1 MVAVLFVGANGKSNG
16 FLYIHNSNFSVKMP
30 TNNGIV
36 STLNKSR
43 CINTSAHETCT
54 LSLSS
59 STEEIK
65 RYFKVV
71 LELSKSNELY
81 PVNLDYVWMLAYSR
95 KDNAT
100 KELTKNFIQGIDY
113 QIFRQK
119 AENPKSGRPTIEY
132 HLSVSCLEYFIA
144 RKVRPVFDVYR
155 EVFHKVN
162 EIVPKIAKSSAADK
176 RKIARLE
183 KELEFTKE
191 MLKWTRW
198 SERREIELKCSCFHY
213 LVETKQYDKWDEY
226 RRTGIV
232 KK

>member
-1 MVAVLFVGANGKSNG
+1 MKLEQKRSIVTSTSTLVANKKATFLSLKSTNDEIRKYFIAVLN
-16 FLYIHNSNFSVKMP
+16 
-30 TNNGIV
+30 
-36 STLNKSR
+36 
-43 CINTSAHETCT
+43 
-54 LSLSS
+54 
-59 STEEIK
+59 
-65 RYFKVV
+65 
-71 LELSKSNELY
+71 LSKSNEPY
-81 PVNLDYVWMLAYSR
+81 PVNLDMVWMLCYSE
-95 KDNAT
+95 KGKAT
-100 KELTKNFIQGIDY
+100 RALKENFIEGIDY
-113 QIFRQK
+113 QCLAQNGKTATGGYR
-119 AENPKSGRPTIEY
+119 TIEY

-162 EIVPKIAKSSAADK
+162 EIAPKIVKSNAADK

>member
-1 MVAVLFVGANGKSNG
+1 MPSPMKLSSNR
-16 FLYIHNSNFSVKMP
+16 S
-30 TNNGIV
+30 IV
-36 STLNKSR
+36 NCGL
-43 CINTSAHETCT
+43 TSAHDTCT

-65 RYFKVV
+65 RYFKTI
-71 LELSKSNELY
+71 LELSKLNVPY

-100 KELTKNFIQGIDY
+100 KELTKNFIQDIDY

-119 AENPKSGRPTIEY
+119 AENSKGGRPSIEY

-176 RKIARLE
+176 RKIANLE
-183 KELEFTKE
+183 KELEFTKKQ
-191 MLKWTRW
+191 LQWTRW
-198 SERREIELKCSCFHY
+198 SERREIELKCACFSY
-213 LVETKQYDKWDEY
+213 LVDTKQYDKMVEH
-226 RRTGIV
+226 RERKAAERMKRELGLI
-232 KK
+232 

>member
-1 MVAVLFVGANGKSNG
+1 MSSNR
-16 FLYIHNSNFSVKMP
+16 S
-30 TNNGIV
+30 IV
-36 STLNKSR
+36 NCGL
-43 CINTSAHETCT
+43 TSAHDTCT

-65 RYFKVV
+65 RYFKAI
-71 LELSKSNELY
+71 LELSKLDVPY

-95 KDNAT
+95 KDKAVT
-100 KELTKNFIQGIDY
+100 ALKENFIESIDY
-113 QIFRQK
+113 QVFHQK
-119 AENPKSGRPTIEY
+119 GENPKGGRPTIEY

-162 EIVPKIAKSSAADK
+162 EIAPKVVKSSAADK

-183 KELEFTKE
+183 AEIERLEE
-191 MLKWTRW
+191 QLKWARW
-198 SERREIELKCSCFHY
+198 SERREIELKCACFSY
-213 LVETKQYDKWDEY
+213 LVKTKQYKNWEEY

>member
-1 MVAVLFVGANGKSNG
+1 MTKNVKLENGR
-16 FLYIHNSNFSVKMP
+16 IICTP
-30 TNNGIV
+30 Q
-36 STLNKSR
+36 STLVANEKV
-43 CINTSAHETCT
+43 TT

-65 RYFKVV
+65 RYFKAI
-71 LELSKSNELY
+71 LELSKLDVPY

-100 KELTKNFIQGIDY
+100 KELSKNFIEGIDY
-113 QIFRQK
+113 QPLRQN
-119 AENPKSGRPTIEY
+119 AERTKGGQNKIDY
-132 HLSVSCLEYFIA
+132 YLSVSCLEYFIA

-162 EIVPKIAKSSAADK
+162 EIAPKVAKSSAADK
-176 RKIARLE
+176 RKIASLE

-213 LVETKQYDKWDEY
+213 LVETKQYDKWDEF
-226 RRTGIV
+226 RRTGII
-232 KK
+232 KP

>member
-1 MVAVLFVGANGKSNG
+1 MPSPMKLSSNR
-16 FLYIHNSNFSVKMP
+16 S
-30 TNNGIV
+30 IV
-36 STLNKSR
+36 NCGL
-43 CINTSAHETCT
+43 TSAHDTCT

-65 RYFKVV
+65 RYFKAI
-71 LELSKSNELY
+71 LELSKLDVSY
-81 PVNLDYVWMLAYSR
+81 PVNLDSCWTLCYS
-95 KDNAT
+95 A
-100 KELTKNFIQGIDY
+100 KEKAVRALKENFIESVDY
-113 QIFRQK
+113 QVLAQNG
-119 AENPKSGRPTIEY
+119 ENPKGGRPTIEY
-132 HLSVSCLEYFIA
+132 YLSVSCLEYFIA

-162 EIVPKIAKSSAADK
+162 EIAPKVAKSSAADK

-191 MLKWTRW
+191 QLKWTRW

-226 RRTGIV
+226 RRTGIA

>member
-1 MVAVLFVGANGKSNG
+1 MPNFNGIRVKSN
-16 FLYIHNSNFSVKMP
+16 N
-30 TNNGIV
+30 
-36 STLNKSR
+36 STL
-43 CINTSAHETCT
+43 TSALVANEKATT

-65 RYFKVV
+65 RYFKAI
-71 LELSKSNELY
+71 LELSKLDVPY

-100 KELTKNFIQGIDY
+100 KELSKNFIEGIDY
-113 QIFRQK
+113 QPLRQN
-119 AENPKSGRPTIEY
+119 AERTKGGQNKIDY
-132 HLSVSCLEYFIA
+132 YLSVPCLEYFIA

-162 EIVPKIAKSSAADK
+162 EIAPKIAKSSAADK

-183 KELEFTKE
+183 KEIETLEE
-191 MLKWTRW
+191 RLKWTRW
-198 SERREIELKCSCFHY
+198 SERREIELKCSCFSY
-213 LVETKQYDKWDEY
+213 LVKTKQYKNWEEY
-226 RRTGIV
+226 RRTGII

>member
-1 MVAVLFVGANGKSNG
+1 MPNFNGIRVKSN
-16 FLYIHNSNFSVKMP
+16 N
-30 TNNGIV
+30 
-36 STLNKSR
+36 STL
-43 CINTSAHETCT
+43 TSALVANEKATT

-65 RYFKVV
+65 RYFKAI
-71 LELSKSNELY
+71 LELSKLDVPY

-100 KELTKNFIQGIDY
+100 KELSKNFIEGIDY
-113 QIFRQK
+113 QPLRQN
-119 AENPKSGRPTIEY
+119 AERTKGGQNKIDY
-132 HLSVSCLEYFIA
+132 YLSVPCLEYFIA

-155 EVFHKVN
+155 EVFHRVN
-162 EIVPKIAKSSAADK
+162 EIVPKVAKSSAADK

-183 KELEFTKE
+183 KEIETLEE
-191 MLKWTRW
+191 RLKWTRW
-198 SERREIELKCSCFHY
+198 SERREIELKCSCFSF
-213 LVETKQYDKWDEY
+213 LVKTKQYKNWEEY

>member
-1 MVAVLFVGANGKSNG
+1 MYQMTKRNE
-16 FLYIHNSNFSVKMP
+16 I
-30 TNNGIV
+30 T
-36 STLNKSR
+36 STLKNSR
-43 CINTSAHETCT
+43 CISTSAHDTCT

-65 RYFKVV
+65 RYFKAV
-71 LELSKSNELY
+71 LEISKSNEPY
-81 PVNLDYVWMLAYSR
+81 PVNLDMVWMLAYSR

-100 KELTKNFIQGIDY
+100 KELSKNFIEGIDY
-113 QIFRQK
+113 QPLRQN
-119 AENPKSGRPTIEY
+119 AERTKGGQNKIDY
-132 HLSVSCLEYFIA
+132 YLSVSCLEYFIA

-162 EIVPKIAKSSAADK
+162 EIAPKVAKSSAADK

-191 MLKWTRW
+191 QLKWTRW

-226 RRTGIV
+226 RRTGIA

>member
-1 MVAVLFVGANGKSNG
+1 MP
-16 FLYIHNSNFSVKMP
+16 NF
-30 TNNGIV
+30 NGIV
-36 STLNKSR
+36 STLNNSR
-43 CINTSAHETCT
+43 CINTSAHETCI

-65 RYFKVV
+65 RYFKAI
-71 LELSKSNELY
+71 LELSKLDVPY
-81 PVNLDYVWMLAYSR
+81 PVNLDSCWMLAYSR

-100 KELTKNFIQGIDY
+100 KELTKNFIQDIDY
-113 QIFRQK
+113 QLFRQK
-119 AENPKSGRPTIEY
+119 AENPKGGRPTIEY

-162 EIVPKIAKSSAADK
+162 EIAPKVAKSSAADK

-183 KELEFTKE
+183 AEIERLEE
-191 MLKWTRW
+191 QLKWARW
-198 SERREIELKCSCFHY
+198 SERREIELKCACFSY
-213 LVETKQYDKWDEY
+213 LVKTKQYKNWEEY

>member
-1 MVAVLFVGANGKSNG
+1 MPSPMKLSSNR
-16 FLYIHNSNFSVKMP
+16 S
-30 TNNGIV
+30 IV
-36 STLNKSR
+36 NCGL
-43 CINTSAHETCT
+43 TSAHDTCT

-65 RYFKVV
+65 RYFKTI
-71 LELSKSNELY
+71 LELSKLNVPY

-100 KELTKNFIQGIDY
+100 KELTKNFIQDIDY
-113 QIFRQK
+113 QISRQK
-119 AENPKSGRPTIEY
+119 AENSKGGRPSIEY

-176 RKIARLE
+176 RKIANLE
-183 KELEFTKE
+183 KELEFTKKQ
-191 MLKWTRW
+191 LQWTRW
-198 SERREIELKCSCFHY
+198 SERREIELKCACFSY
-213 LVETKQYDKWDEY
+213 LVDTKQYDKMVEH
-226 RRTGIV
+226 RERKAAERMKRELGLI
-232 KK
+232 

>member
-1 MVAVLFVGANGKSNG
+1 
-16 FLYIHNSNFSVKMP
+16 MP
-30 TNNGIV
+30 NLMKLEQKRSIV
-36 STLNKSR
+36 TSTSTLVANEKA
-43 CINTSAHETCT
+43 TT

-65 RYFKVV
+65 RYFKAV
-71 LELSKSNELY
+71 LELSKLDVPY

-95 KDNAT
+95 KDNST
-100 KELTKNFIQGIDY
+100 KELSKNFIEGIDY
-113 QIFRQK
+113 QLFRQK
-119 AENPKSGRPTIEY
+119 AENPKGGRPTIEY

-162 EIVPKIAKSSAADK
+162 EIAPKIAKSSAADK

-198 SERREIELKCSCFHY
+198 SERREIELKCSCFSY
-213 LVETKQYDKWDEY
+213 LVKTKQYDKWDEY